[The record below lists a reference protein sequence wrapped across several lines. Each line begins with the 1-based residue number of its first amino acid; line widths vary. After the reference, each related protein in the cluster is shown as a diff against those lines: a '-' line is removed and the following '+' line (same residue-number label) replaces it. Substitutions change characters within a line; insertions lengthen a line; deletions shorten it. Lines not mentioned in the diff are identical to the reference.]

1 MNLDPYLTPCLKINS
16 KWIEDLSVRPKIIQ
30 LLEENIGQKSHDT
43 GFGNNFLDM
52 TPKTWATK
60 EKQVGPNETSKLL
73 HSKGNHKQDEK
84 TTLRM
89 GENICK

>member
-1 MNLDPYLTPCLKINS
+1 MRKRQSFSKCCWENCISTCKRMNLDPYLTPCLKINS

-60 EKQVGPNETSKLL
+60 EKQFGL
-73 HSKGNHKQDEK
+73 
-84 TTLRM
+84 
-89 GENICK
+89 